1 MQRPLLTVTDE
12 ARRKIDSVRR
22 DAGHPDDALRI
33 AIRGRT
39 GARFDYDL
47 ALVGPAGIQPDDVV
61 MDLDDL
67 KVVIDGGSAT
77 RIYGT
82 TIGLVPSPAGGSLQ
96 IENPNEGWAD
106 NPLAARVQ
114 QVLDAQINPG
124 VAGHG
129 GHVSLLDV
137 RDGAAYIQ
145 LGGGCQ
151 GCGMVDVTLKQGIE
165 VAIRAA
171 VPEIASVVDT
181 TDHAAG
187 TNPYHQPAKK

>member
-12 ARRKIDSVRR
+12 ARRKIDGVRR
-22 DAGHPDDALRI
+22 SSGQPDDALRI
-33 AIRGRT
+33 AIRGRS

-47 ALVGPAGIQPDDVV
+47 ALVGPVGIQPGDVV
-61 MDLDDL
+61 IDAGDL
-67 KVVIDGGSAT
+67 KVVIDGASAT

-82 TIGLVPSPAGGSLQ
+82 TIGLGQSPVGGSLE

-114 QVLDAQINPG
+114 QVIDARINPG

-165 VAIRAA
+165 VAIRSA
-171 VPEIASVVDT
+171 VPEIARVVDT

>member
-1 MQRPLLTVTDE
+1 MQRPLLTVTAE
-12 ARRKIDSVRR
+12 ARRKIDSVRQSS
-22 DAGHPDDALRI
+22 GQPDDALRI
-33 AIRGRT
+33 AIRGRS

-47 ALVGPAGIQPDDVV
+47 ALVGPVGIQPGDVV
-61 MDLDDL
+61 IEFDDL
-67 KVVIDGGSAT
+67 KVVIDGASAT

-82 TIGLVPSPAGGSLQ
+82 TIGLGQSLPGGSLE

-114 QVLDAQINPG
+114 EVIDARINPG

-165 VAIRAA
+165 VAIRSA
-171 VPEIASVVDT
+171 VPEIARVVDT

>member
-1 MQRPLLTVTDE
+1 MQRPLVTVTDE

-22 DAGHPDDALRI
+22 SGGQPDDALRI
-33 AIRGRT
+33 AIRGRS
-39 GARFDYDL
+39 GGRFDYDL
-47 ALVGPAGIQPDDVV
+47 ALVGPAGIQPGDVV
-61 MDLDDL
+61 MDSGDL
-67 KVVIDGGSAT
+67 KVVIDSGSAT

-82 TIGLVPSPAGGSLQ
+82 TIGFESSPAGGSLK

-114 QVLDAQINPG
+114 QVIDARINPG

-137 RDGAAYIQ
+137 RDGAAYIE

-165 VAIRAA
+165 VAIRSA
-171 VPEIASVVDT
+171 VPEIARVVDT

>member
-1 MQRPLLTVTDE
+1 MTVTDE

-22 DAGHPDDALRI
+22 SSGQPDDALRI
-33 AIRGRT
+33 AIRGRS

-47 ALVGPAGIQPDDVV
+47 ALVGPVGIQPGDVV
-61 MDLDDL
+61 IDLGDL
-67 KVVIDGGSAT
+67 KVVIDGASAT

-82 TIGLVPSPAGGSLQ
+82 TISLVPSPVGGSLE

-114 QVLDAQINPG
+114 QVIDARINPG

-165 VAIRAA
+165 VAIRSE
-171 VPEIASVVDT
+171 VPEIARVVDT